1 MSLARGIAWLALA
14 ALPIACAPAASETPS
29 TRSTLDP
36 EGLNEG
42 VEVLRY
48 AFAADAPEVEA
59 IAAGFAARPFPPDAM
74 RERLATEGLQA
85 AIVPTR
91 DLETIRSRLGPL
103 TEAVRLPMGQSP
115 TWAEIAHRDL
125 KPGERVMVSG
135 RTMRS
140 GGGSLRL
147 GLRTWLSPD
156 AAGGCAHVEA
166 IVHLVDDGARL
177 AGQPGD
183 APMGTPVTSTDI
195 ECCLQDGESL
205 LVLPMAQPT
214 VAKGPA
220 TGADL
225 PPRCGPALL
234 GEPQRRL
241 PEGVQRGFATVVVIS
256 ARVPAGM
263 RPEPIAET
271 AATPPVDSKAPIAD
285 TVQPRKLLGPEP

>member
-1 MSLARGIAWLALA
+1 MIGARRIAWLALVT
-14 ALPIACAPAASETPS
+14 LPIACAPEATDALPA
-29 TRSTLDP
+29 RSTLDP

-59 IAAGFAARPFPPDAM
+59 IAAGYAARPFPSDTERA
-74 RERLATEGLQA
+74 RLAAEGLQV
-85 AIVPTR
+85 AIVPTAE
-91 DLETIRSRLGPL
+91 LETIRARLGPL
-103 TEAVRLPMGQSP
+103 TEAVRLPIGQSP
-115 TWAEIAHRDL
+115 TWTEIARRDL

-147 GLRTWLSPD
+147 SLRAWLSPD
-156 AAGGCAHVEA
+156 AAGGCAQVET
-166 IVHLVDDGARL
+166 IVHLVDAGARL

-183 APMGTPVTSTDI
+183 APMGTPLAATDV

-205 LVLPMAQPT
+205 LVLPRAQPT

-220 TGADL
+220 TAADL

-241 PEGVQRGFATVVVIS
+241 PEGVQRGYATVVAIS
-256 ARVPAGM
+256 ARVPAAM
-263 RPEPIAET
+263 RPERLAEPAPEPT
-271 AATPPVDSKAPIAD
+271 VDSKAPIAD
-285 TVQPRKLLGPEP
+285 TVSKKPLGPEP